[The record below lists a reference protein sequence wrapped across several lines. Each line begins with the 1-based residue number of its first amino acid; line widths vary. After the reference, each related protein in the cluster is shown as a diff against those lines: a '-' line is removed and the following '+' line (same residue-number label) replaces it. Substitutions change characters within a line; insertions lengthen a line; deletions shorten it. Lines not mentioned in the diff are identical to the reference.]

1 MKRYVVGL
9 PDTQGGMCWLA
20 GYDSDPTRY
29 YTASLALRFASEKEA
44 EAGIESAEFLLVTFA
59 SLNKSSRA
67 FTRPSSVTGI
77 TWPTTPSA
85 YGATEIE
92 P

>member
-20 GYDSDPTRY
+20 GYESDPTRY

-44 EAGIESAEFLLVTFA
+44 EAGIEKAKLTHPFKE
-59 SLNKSSRA
+59 RE
-67 FTRPSSVTGI
+67 
-77 TWPTTPSA
+77 
-85 YGATEIE
+85 YATIPEE
-92 P
+92 EMEDFNQ